1 MKKILL
7 PLLMM
12 AFTGICEAQYN
23 PRPTKSRFF
32 NSKHSTFQVKK
43 GDILIYKVNTG
54 KETFDATLTLTNYG
68 DVISF
73 NYNIPTKKQQG
84 KVSIASEAI
93 NSAND
98 YPIAINI
105 SEENLSKGSVMWL
118 SKQNWRD
125 LASVDKTTTMNFG
138 SGLEK
143 FVRQRG
149 STLKIK
155 YKGKDKI
162 VTIYDIANEDASG
175 NKTFSVLTDEQNP
188 LIVKMNS
195 MGYKFTLKEVR

>member
-1 MKKILL
+1 
-7 PLLMM
+7 
-12 AFTGICEAQYN
+12 
-23 PRPTKSRFF
+23 
-32 NSKHSTFQVKK
+32 
-43 GDILIYKVNTG
+43 
-54 KETFDATLTLTNYG
+54 
-68 DVISF
+68 
-73 NYNIPTKKQQG
+73 
-84 KVSIASEAI
+84 
-93 NSAND
+93 
-98 YPIAINI
+98 
-105 SEENLSKGSVMWL
+105 
-118 SKQNWRD
+118 
-125 LASVDKTTTMNFG
+125 MNFG

-195 MGYKFTLKEVR
+195 MGYKITLKEVR